1 MFDGGARRDHRI
13 ELDGKPSGVLA
24 ALDPS
29 TPDDSSGEV
38 GDLQVPEKRALLHR
52 KRAVLHPVPPQS
64 QAQVAPGVLARLG
77 RRLGGFERIAAI
89 TATLT
94 GTQAAT
100 SALGFV
106 YWAFAARHYPIAA
119 VGLAG
124 AAIAAMQL
132 LGNVG
137 MLGLGTLLIDRLPH
151 IPQHHRR
158 LVVRTSLAIVALAS
172 TVLGVVFAL
181 GVRFIPLR
189 NLSAIASPTV
199 DIVIFAAGVTVTGI
213 ALVLDQAVLAL
224 GTGALQLERNVVAS
238 GLKIAALVVL
248 SSVAPRDGM
257 VIYLSWMIGSIISML
272 WVVVRTRGGWRYQA
286 SRRLVDLQSVRGLGR
301 AAASHHA
308 LNLALQTPLM
318 LLPPIVALVVSTVA
332 NGYFSTVILVA
343 SFVFAV
349 PFAIA
354 IGLFASTAGDERQL
368 LTRIRLTIPLGI
380 ACSLAAVAVLYPFA
394 HLVLSAFGSSYAS
407 HGVTMLR
414 ILVLAGVP
422 LVLKDHYIAM
432 RRVQRRT
439 GRAAWVV
446 ALTGVVELVASLIGA
461 HFYGVVGL
469 CVAWVGV
476 LALESVG
483 FALALIRAYRA
494 QFEPE
499 MST

>member
-1 MFDGGARRDHRI
+1 MVDQSSIRRI
-13 ELDGKPSGVLA
+13 EVDREPSDDLVPVEPAAADGFAGA
-24 ALDPS
+24 
-29 TPDDSSGEV
+29 V
-38 GDLQVPEKRALLHR
+38 GNAPVRGKRALLHP
-52 KRAVLHPVPPQS
+52 LQTQS
-64 QAQVAPGVLARLG
+64 HGRRGRGVLSSLTQ
-77 RRLGGFERIAAI
+77 RLGGYERIAAI

-94 GTQAAT
+94 GTQAVT
-100 SALGFV
+100 MALGFV
-106 YWAFAARHYPIAA
+106 YWTFAARQYPIAA

-132 LGNVG
+132 LGTVG
-137 MLGLGTLLIDRLPH
+137 MLGLGTLLIDRLPDV
-151 IPQHHRR
+151 PQHHRR
-158 LVVRTSLAIVALAS
+158 LVVRTCLAIVGVAS
-172 TVLGVVFAL
+172 IALGVSFAL

-189 NLSAIASPTV
+189 NLSPVSAATV
-199 DIVIFAAGVTVTGI
+199 DIIIFTVGVAATGI

-224 GTGALQLERNVVAS
+224 GTGGLQLERNIVAS
-238 GLKIAALVVL
+238 GLKIVALVVL
-248 SSVAPRDGM
+248 SRLVPRDGM
-257 VIYLSWMIGSIISML
+257 VIYLSWTIGVLASML
-272 WVVVRTRGGWRYQA
+272 WVVARTRGGWQYQA

-332 NGYFSTVILVA
+332 NGYFSTVVLVA
-343 SFVFAV
+343 GFVFAV

-368 LTRIRLTIPLGI
+368 LTRIRLTVPFGI
-380 ACSLAAVAVLYPFA
+380 ACSLTAIAVLYPFG

-407 HGVTMLR
+407 HGVIMLR

-432 RRVQRRT
+432 RRVQRKT

-446 ALTGVVELVASLIGA
+446 TITGILELTASLIGA
-461 HFYGVVGL
+461 HWYGVVGL

-476 LALESVG
+476 LALESIG
-483 FALALIRAYRA
+483 FALALIRAHRA
-494 QFEPE
+494 LLGPE
-499 MST
+499 AST

>member
-1 MFDGGARRDHRI
+1 MFNEGARRERQF
-13 ELDGKPSGVLA
+13 EVDGKPPGVVA
-24 ALDPS
+24 ALDPLA
-29 TPDDSSGEV
+29 PDDAAAAD
-38 GDLQVPEKRALLHR
+38 DLQAPGTRAP
-52 KRAVLHPVPPQS
+52 LHPVPAGPD
-64 QAQVAPGVLARLG
+64 AHGPARLLPG
-77 RRLGGFERIAAI
+77 LTRRLGGFERIAAI

-100 SALGFV
+100 AALGFV
-106 YWAFAARHYPIAA
+106 YWTFAARHYPIAA

-158 LVVRTSLAIVALAS
+158 LVVRTSLAIVAVAS
-172 TVLGVVFAL
+172 TALGAAFAL
-181 GVRFIPLR
+181 GVRFIPLH
-189 NLSAIASPTV
+189 NLSPISSPTI
-199 DIVIFAAGVTVTGI
+199 DIVIFAAGVTVTGV

-224 GTGALQLERNVVAS
+224 GTGTLQLERNVIAS
-238 GLKIAALVVL
+238 VLKIAALVVL
-248 SSVAPRDGM
+248 AALAPRNGM
-257 VIYLSWMIGSIISML
+257 VIYLSWMIGAIISML
-272 WVVVRTRGGWRYQA
+272 WVVARTRGGWRYQA

-308 LNLALQTPLM
+308 LNLGLQTPLM

-332 NGYFSTVILVA
+332 NGYFSTAILVA

-354 IGLFASTAGDERQL
+354 IGLFASTTGDERQL
-368 LTRIRLTIPLGI
+368 LSRIRLTIPFGI
-380 ACSLAAVAVLYPFA
+380 ACSLAAVAVLYPLA
-394 HLVLSAFGSSYAS
+394 HFVLSAFGSGYAT

-446 ALTGVVELVASLIGA
+446 ALTGALELAASLLGA
-461 HFYGVVGL
+461 YWYGVVGL

-483 FALALIRAYRA
+483 FAVALVRARRA
-494 QFEPE
+494 QFGPG
-499 MST
+499 TPT